1 MNDSSSG
8 DQVALGSER
17 GAFSADE
24 RKWAFF
30 AHLSALS
37 GVIVPFGNVLGPLII
52 WQIKKDEMPFV
63 AQQAKE
69 ALNFQITVSLAL
81 LACFLLF
88 IVVIGVFLL
97 PVVGIGA
104 LVLTIIAAVS
114 ANDGKPYRYPFT
126 WRPVS

>member
-1 MNDSSSG
+1 MNDSDNSDVESLGSSSG
-8 DQVALGSER
+8 ALSV
-17 GAFSADE
+17 DE

-37 GVIVPFGNVLGPLII
+37 GIIVPFGNLLGPLII

-81 LACFLLF
+81 IACFVLF
-88 IVVIGVFLL
+88 IVVIGFLLL
-97 PVVGIGA
+97 PVVGIAA

-114 ANDGKPYRYPFT
+114 ANDGKAYRYPFT
-126 WRPVS
+126 WRPVT